1 MVTVNSRTMNNEE
14 EFEFG
19 DAWHT
24 ENLPPFPLIEGETY
38 LVPLKLLKKERRFD
52 GGRGT
57 EFYLFGDN
65 ERLGRYVSFSDKNIP
80 QGIEQ
85 VLNEEATVN
94 LIEALTTHKEIS
106 EELKQMAIETGKRCT
121 FC

>member
-1 MVTVNSRTMNNEE
+1 MMTMKQILMIVTLFQMTMSETD

-19 DAWHT
+19 EPWHT
-24 ENLPPFPLIEGETY
+24 KNLPSFPLIEGETY
-38 LVPLKLLKKERRFD
+38 LVPLKLLSKERRFD

-57 EFYLFGDN
+57 EFYLFGDC
-65 ERLGRYVSFSDKNIP
+65 ERLGRYVSFSDYNLP

-85 VLNEEATVN
+85 VLNNEEP
-94 LIEALTTHKEIS
+94 LTSHEEIF
-106 EELKQMAIETGKRCT
+106 EDLKKIGKCTT

>member
-1 MVTVNSRTMNNEE
+1 MMMSEDKVD

-19 DAWHT
+19 EPWHK

-38 LVPLKLLKKERRFD
+38 LVPLKLLSKERRFD

-57 EFYLFGDN
+57 EFYLFGDC
-65 ERLGRYVSFSDKNIP
+65 ERLGCYVSFSDKNIP
-80 QGIEQ
+80 HGIRQ
-85 VLNEEATVN
+85 VANEEATV
-94 LIEALTTHKEIS
+94 
-106 EELKQMAIETGKRCT
+106 KRST

>member
-1 MVTVNSRTMNNEE
+1 MSEDKDN

-19 DAWHT
+19 EPWHT
-24 ENLPPFPLIEGETY
+24 KNLPPFPLIEGETY
-38 LVPLKLLKKERRFD
+38 LVPLKLLSKERRFD

-57 EFYLFGDN
+57 EFYLFGDC
-65 ERLGRYVSFSDKNIP
+65 ERLGCYVSFSDYNLP

-85 VLNEEATVN
+85 VTNVEE
-94 LIEALTTHKEIS
+94 ILTSHKEIS
-106 EELKQMAIETGKRCT
+106 EDLKKIGKRST